1 MVDSISY
8 ASGDDDGRLHLREQ
22 VLRNATMFDE
32 KSLYSSEALQETYN
46 KFSRLQAVKYTNIRF
61 NERPDTTVLDCSIQI
76 STNKPNTL
84 SFQPEGTNT
93 AGDLGAAASLTWE
106 NRNFFHG
113 SELLTVR
120 LRSAFEAI
128 TGLEGYQNQNYVEY
142 GIDGRLQFPRFLAP
156 FLSPTFKRRSLAT
169 SELSLGYNSQN
180 RPEFHRRVFSAGWRY
195 RWAEPRHHINYRV
208 DLLDLNYVYMPWISS
223 TFKHDYLDS
232 PNNRNAILRYNY
244 EDLFIMKV
252 GAGLTYNDGQNA
264 LRANIET
271 AGNLLDGLSAAF
283 RFKQNASG
291 QHTLFNIAYAQY
303 AKFDADYTRLLNF
316 DSRNTLAMHVGL
328 GIAWPYGNSTVLPF
342 EKRYFSG
349 GANSVRGWSVRSLGP
364 GSFRGSN
371 GRIDFINQTGDM
383 KLDLNL
389 EYRTYLF
396 WKLNG
401 AAFVDAG
408 NIWTLRS
415 YAEQPGGQFKL
426 GSFYKQI
433 AVAYGVG
440 LRLNFDYFVLR
451 FDMGMKAINPAYR
464 TQNEHYALLHPAFG
478 RDSLEHF
485 DRKIDARDNP
495 MRAKDILHRFLGQ
508 NRMIILLAQVAQP
521 NFPQGRGRTLGD
533 DLSAGR
539 VGQMTVGAEYSLLQM
554 LRISTSDQHFFVV
567 VGLNHEIIRL
577 ADEVSYL
584 LRDVADVR
592 HEYEDD
598 LAAHHLISHVVRA
611 VVRHVEGCDG
621 ERTEQKGCSLL
632 NHLNMPGL
640 DLCFYT
646 VILFDARMHL
656 PRCIDVDVEVVAQ
669 ASRRLNMVGMV
680 VRDQQTVDIG
690 QPKAVILEMFLQR
703 AEPQAGVYEDSVCLG
718 EQTIAITATATAERN
733 KFQHVFD
740 VFLQNYQEKAK

>member
-1 MVDSISY
+1 MKFRWVYILTTPLLLMGCNASKFVPEGSYLLDKVRVETADKSLDASTLQTYVRQQGNSRWFSLFRIPLGTYSLAGRDSTKWLNRMLKHVGEAPVVFDTLQARRSMDDLTTAMRNMGYMHARTELLTRIRGRKKVEVVYRLYPGEPYRIASLRYDIQDSAIAHLMEVRSGRNCFKPTLTSGSRFTVDALNAERRNLTSFLQNHGYYKFHKDFIRFSADSARDSRDINLTLHLMPFRSDASPEPHPRYVVDSISY

-208 DLLDLNYVYMPWISS
+208 DLLDLNYVYMPWISP

-478 RDSLEHF
+478 RDFTFHF
-485 DRKIDARDNP
+485 A
-495 MRAKDILHRFLGQ
+495 
-508 NRMIILLAQVAQP
+508 
-521 NFPQGRGRTLGD
+521 
-533 DLSAGR
+533 
-539 VGQMTVGAEYSLLQM
+539 
-554 LRISTSDQHFFVV
+554 
-567 VGLNHEIIRL
+567 
-577 ADEVSYL
+577 
-584 LRDVADVR
+584 
-592 HEYEDD
+592 
-598 LAAHHLISHVVRA
+598 
-611 VVRHVEGCDG
+611 
-621 ERTEQKGCSLL
+621 
-632 NHLNMPGL
+632 
-640 DLCFYT
+640 
-646 VILFDARMHL
+646 
-656 PRCIDVDVEVVAQ
+656 
-669 ASRRLNMVGMV
+669 VGM
-680 VRDQQTVDIG
+680 
-690 QPKAVILEMFLQR
+690 PF
-703 AEPQAGVYEDSVCLG
+703 
-718 EQTIAITATATAERN
+718 
-733 KFQHVFD
+733 
-740 VFLQNYQEKAK
+740 